1 MILIIVEQTPEEDTY
16 IDVCSFLLYCLKLG
30 EQVQIVL
37 LYLRFS
43 FYMATFLITTLII
56 QSMSRGWFAA
66 LTILVEKEGPRLLV
80 IKSFQA
86 FFSSLV
92 AVVKVLEL
100 VVHELLYL

>member
-1 MILIIVEQTPEEDTY
+1 
-16 IDVCSFLLYCLKLG
+16 
-30 EQVQIVL
+30 
-37 LYLRFS
+37 
-43 FYMATFLITTLII
+43 
-56 QSMSRGWFAA
+56 MSRGWFAA
-66 LTILVEKEGPRLLV
+66 LTILVEEEGTRLLV